1 MTRIRTLLNLENTN
15 QNNLVERQLEILQAG
30 NDLRFPGVGRIL
42 GHGPEN
48 SNEHT
53 TQIGEALLNTTIRNV
68 ADVETNVGNQLQN
81 YQNLITNA
89 SEEIILNNLER
100 VFVPTINTDLIQNIG
115 INHVAHFDEINRQL
129 ILLMDQGRENL
140 ILRLGGENA
149 LYDH

>member
-1 MTRIRTLLNLENTN
+1 M
-15 QNNLVERQLEILQAG
+15 
-30 NDLRFPGVGRIL
+30 
-42 GHGPEN
+42 
-48 SNEHT
+48 
-53 TQIGEALLNTTIRNV
+53 
-68 ADVETNVGNQLQN
+68 ETNVGNQLQN

>member
-48 SNEHT
+48 NNEHT

-89 SEEIILNNLER
+89 SEEIILNNVER

-129 ILLMDQGRENL
+129 IFLMDQGRENL
-140 ILRLGGENA
+140 ILRLGGENV
-149 LYDH
+149 LYGH